1 MRKAIVAGALTGA
14 ALLMAP
20 AAAFAQVWTPG
31 AEIIGQSV
39 QVETNGV
46 VNTVHFDPGGMA
58 RIVSP
63 GGNVV
68 QGSWTAANG
77 QICLMAAGAT
87 ECWPYTQAFMAGQ
100 AVQLTSTCQSLS
112 TWMPQGTNP
121 PPMPAAEG
129 ERG

>member
-1 MRKAIVAGALTGA
+1 MTKASVAGALIGA
-14 ALLMAP
+14 AVLMAP
-20 AAAFAQVWTPG
+20 GAAFAQVWTPG

-77 QICLMAAGAT
+77 QLCLMVGGAT
-87 ECWPYTQAFMAGQ
+87 ECWPYTQAFQAGR
-100 AVQLTSTCQSLS
+100 AMQLTSSCQALS
-112 TWMPQGTNP
+112 TWLPQGVNA

>member
-1 MRKAIVAGALTGA
+1 MKTVRAA
-14 ALLMAP
+14 ALLG
-20 AAAFAQVWTPG
+20 AFALSVIPSVALAQVWTPG

-68 QGSWTAANG
+68 QGSWSAANG

-100 AVQLTSTCQSLS
+100 AMQLTSSCQSLS